1 MDEAKLRQRLRGLME
16 TQRLAVV
23 ATIGKGAPYT
33 SLVAFASTT
42 DLKKLVF
49 ATLRSTSKYK
59 NLKKDPQVS
68 VLVDD
73 RGNSPSDIVSAVT
86 VSAIGKAFE
95 PKSGRKG
102 LERLF
107 LDKHPYLADF
117 VASPDCAL
125 ICVRPE
131 KYLFVSR
138 FQDVAII
145 TP

>member
-1 MDEAKLRQRLRGLME
+1 MDEAKLRRRLKELME

-23 ATIGKGAPYT
+23 ATIGRGAPYT
-33 SLVAFASTT
+33 SLVAFASTP

-59 NLKKDPQVS
+59 NIIKHPRVS

-73 RGNSPSDIVSAVT
+73 RGNSPSDIVAAVT
-86 VSAIGKAFE
+86 VSAIGRASE
-95 PKSGRKG
+95 PKSGRE
-102 LERLF
+102 LLRRLF
-107 LDKHPYLADF
+107 IEKHPYLADF

-125 ICVRPE
+125 VCVRPE

-138 FQDVAII
+138 FRDVAVI